1 MGKAIFWLVVVFGV
15 LLALRLYN
23 TAKARA
29 RAEEARQRAARE
41 AQKPAPMV
49 RCAECGVY
57 LPQSEA
63 LPGPAGYR
71 CGSPGCA
78 HRR

>member
-1 MGKAIFWLVVVFGV
+1 MGKAIFWLVVVFGA
-15 LLALRLYN
+15 LFALRLYN

-29 RAEEARQRAARE
+29 RANEARQRAARE
-41 AQKPAPMV
+41 AQKPAAMV
-49 RCAECGVY
+49 RCVECGVY

-63 LPGPAGYR
+63 LPVPTGFR
-71 CGSPGCA
+71 CGDAGCA